1 MRKREPMFKAAVMQ
15 QPMQRLSLFTMTV
28 ILSGAI
34 AACGGQGTA
43 EQTGPGTGT
52 QPGVEGTAAL
62 PGPGDL
68 AATPLPG
75 TLPGD
80 TGAGADQTQGELALS
95 EITDNPE
102 QFIGQTVT
110 VRGTLGEVIDSQA
123 FTLNDPAVLGLGS
136 LLVIGADQMVI
147 PMEDDMFNNDA
158 TGTTGTTGTD
168 GTTGATGTDGT
179 MGDVDDAEIIV
190 TGVVRELDVAAL
202 EQEMNYQFPDPV
214 LGEYSDE
221 TVIIADDVQVVR
233 NSTP

>member
-1 MRKREPMFKAAVMQ
+1 MMRKPESLLKVAFMQ
-15 QPMQRLSLFTMTV
+15 QPLHRLSLFTMTV

-34 AACGGQGTA
+34 VACSAPGA
-43 EQTGPGTGT
+43 IEQTEPGTGT

-75 TLPGD
+75 SLPGD
-80 TGAGADQTQGELALS
+80 TGTGADQTQGELALS
-95 EITDNPE
+95 EIADNPE

-123 FTLNDPAVLGLGS
+123 FTLNDPGALGFDS
-136 LLVIGADQMVI
+136 LLVVGADQMVI
-147 PMEDDMFNNDA
+147 PMEEDVFSNGAMGTDDA
-158 TGTTGTTGTD
+158 TG
-168 GTTGATGTDGT
+168 AT
-179 MGDVDDAEIIV
+179 GDVDDAEIIV
-190 TGVVRELDVAAL
+190 TGVVRELDAAAL

-214 LGEYSDE
+214 LGEYSEE
-221 TVIIADDVQVVR
+221 TVIIADDVQVIR